1 MPPVNL
7 STQPLVISPAILPGG
22 QHFWLI
28 YRRLDEGPLCH
39 VQYLGLIPQADGETA
54 AALMQRIIR
63 SWPDLKE

>member
-7 STQPLVISPAILPGG
+7 STQLMVLSPALLPGG
-22 QHFWLI
+22 VPFWLV

-39 VQYLGLIPQADGETA
+39 VQYLGLLPQADGETA
-54 AALMQRIIR
+54 TALLERVIR